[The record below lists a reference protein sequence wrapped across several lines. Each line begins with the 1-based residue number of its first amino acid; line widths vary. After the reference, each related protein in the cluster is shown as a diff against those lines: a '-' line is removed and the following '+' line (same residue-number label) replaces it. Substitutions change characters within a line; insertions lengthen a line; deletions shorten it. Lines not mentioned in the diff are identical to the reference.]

1 MFLCKTRGTFNVMD
15 CFHCSYDNFRH
26 QLRIFFL
33 VYRTA
38 SWIPLITEY
47 WGPDLRMRM
56 ILAATLYFLH
66 QDKDTQTFYTLS
78 PVFTSSR
85 LQPQLRAMFC
95 DSGSDTSKKMRTRNL
110 PGPSLKVKGFC
121 ESKTVSIVQE
131 SICELG
137 GFWDRFLSSILVSA
151 WINWLRLRFQT
162 IRSRY
167 HW

>member
-1 MFLCKTRGTFNVMD
+1 MITSATD
-15 CFHCSYDNFRH
+15 CAF
-26 QLRIFFL
+26 FFL
-33 VYRTA
+33 F
-38 SWIPLITEY
+38 TEQPAESLWLLNIGAQTWGWGWY
-47 WGPDLRMRM
+47 WLPHCIFCTKIKTHKHFTHCPR
-56 ILAATLYFLH
+56 
-66 QDKDTQTFYTLS
+66 FY
-78 PVFTSSR
+78 R